1 MNKKIF
7 TWFMTLCMVFALFP
21 TFALA
26 AENDNGIH
34 YGYYKD
40 GQWQESTVQDSDFG
54 IDGLQSISK
63 TAAPVAGQDNTYD
76 ITLKVVMS
84 QTTTTAPGAA
94 ATVLVVDT
102 SGSTDWCSECGF
114 EPEFNLIPL
123 GTQYHKKTCSR
134 YNNSSFETRLDA
146 EKTAALEFVDT
157 FSGCVKNGVYT
168 ENTALTRYVAI
179 VEFNSYG
186 SVTQEWVNV
195 ATKDGYDKARS
206 AVNKLSANGGTNLD
220 DGLADANT
228 LLGRDTV
235 KNISAKNVI
244 ALTDGVPTYA
254 MKNGNRIGD
263 GTGGSS
269 AINDQT
275 KATAT
280 TLKTKANLYTVCFGA
295 AGEVTYP
302 GGPTVGKFLE
312 ESIATPASA
321 DGKTKY
327 AFNAAN
333 ADELYNA
340 FAAITDTIVNG
351 INAGTVNDSIPA
363 GVEQTAGTITP
374 NETTGSFTW
383 ELNPDAALVE
393 TSGDTTTYT
402 YSYTYR
408 VKIDPTTDN
417 AKAGNWIPT
426 NGRTTLTVGDK
437 TVDFGIPA
445 VKAKYYEIH
454 YFVYN
459 DATQSYEERTDL
471 TKTLL
476 SANDDISSYNT
487 PLSKT
492 GYTFSG
498 WFTAEDR
505 NEASA
510 WTPDKMPAE
519 NINVYGA
526 FNANDYTITYMVKG
540 DDGTYAK
547 DHEATLKYGD
557 TIADYSPASKDG
569 YTFSGWYNEEALNN
583 AWSKPETMPANNI
596 TVYGEYTANEYTITY
611 MVKGDD
617 GTYAKDHE
625 AAFKF
630 GDTIADYS
638 PASKEGYTF
647 SGWYKEE
654 ALTNAWSKP
663 ETMPAGNITV
673 YGAFNVN
680 DYKINYIVNN
690 DSSFNKT
697 AVVKYGDAIPGYAPE
712 KTGYTFNGWYKE
724 AALTN
729 KWTAPATM
737 PAEDITVYGAFT
749 ANDYTI
755 TYMVKGDDGVY
766 AKNNEVTLKFGAKV
780 DDYTP
785 TEKEGHTFSGWYNEE
800 ALTNA
805 WSKPETMPASNI
817 TVYGAYTANDYTITY
832 MVKGDDGNYA
842 ENNKV
847 TLKFG
852 AEITGYSPAE
862 KEGHS
867 FTGWFEDEALTNA
880 WNKPETMP
888 AKNIVVYGGYI
899 TNGYTITYMV
909 KGDDGNYAENNK
921 IALKYGDAIPEYA
934 PEKTG
939 HTFSGWYHEDALTNA
954 WAKPET
960 MPANNITVYGAFTAN
975 DYTITYY
982 LKNSDGGFDKDHAVT
997 LTYGAAIQDYTPAA
1011 IKGYDFHGWYTED
1024 ALTNLWTNPGTMPDH
1039 NIDLYGEQ
1047 VCVLNFDDHFAYII
1061 GYEDGTVRPQANIT
1075 RAEVATIF
1083 FRLLTDDS
1091 RAINKTSENPFSDVH
1106 AGQWYNNAISTL
1118 ANMKILNGYNDGT
1131 FRPNQPITRA
1141 EMATIISAFAN
1152 LTENTKTFTDIEG
1165 HWAQKYIELAAGN
1178 GWITGYEDGT
1188 FRPNNEI
1195 TRAETMTMINRVM
1208 KRVPKDETC
1217 LLDGMT
1223 TYPDCVSGQ
1232 WYYIAVQE
1240 ATNSHYFQREVGA
1253 TDGSEKWLELRENFD
1268 WSQLEK

>member
-1 MNKKIF
+1 M
-7 TWFMTLCMVFALFP
+7 
-21 TFALA
+21 
-26 AENDNGIH
+26 
-34 YGYYKD
+34 
-40 GQWQESTVQDSDFG
+40 
-54 IDGLQSISK
+54 
-63 TAAPVAGQDNTYD
+63 
-76 ITLKVVMS
+76 
-84 QTTTTAPGAA
+84 
-94 ATVLVVDT
+94 
-102 SGSTDWCSECGF
+102 
-114 EPEFNLIPL
+114 

-275 KATAT
+275 KATAP

-393 TSGDTTTYT
+393 TSGDITTYT

-557 TIADYSPASKDG
+557 TIADYSPASK
-569 YTFSGWYNEEALNN
+569 
-583 AWSKPETMPANNI
+583 
-596 TVYGEYTANEYTITY
+596 
-611 MVKGDD
+611 
-617 GTYAKDHE
+617 
-625 AAFKF
+625 
-630 GDTIADYS
+630 
-638 PASKEGYTF
+638 EGY
-647 SGWYKEE
+647 
-654 ALTNAWSKP
+654 
-663 ETMPAGNITV
+663 
-673 YGAFNVN
+673 
-680 DYKINYIVNN
+680 
-690 DSSFNKT
+690 
-697 AVVKYGDAIPGYAPE
+697 
-712 KTGYTFNGWYKE
+712 
-724 AALTN
+724 
-729 KWTAPATM
+729 
-737 PAEDITVYGAFT
+737 
-749 ANDYTI
+749 
-755 TYMVKGDDGVY
+755 
-766 AKNNEVTLKFGAKV
+766 
-780 DDYTP
+780 
-785 TEKEGHTFSGWYNEE
+785 TFSGWYNEE

-842 ENNKV
+842 EDNKV

-909 KGDDGNYAENNK
+909 KGDDGSYAENNK

-960 MPANNITVYGAFTAN
+960 MPAGNITVYGAFTAN

-982 LKNSDGGFDKDHAVT
+982 LKNSDGGFDKEHAVT

-1118 ANMKILNGYNDGT
+1118 ANMKILNGYKDGT

>member
-1 MNKKIF
+1 MNKKFFI
-7 TWFMTLCMVFALFP
+7 WFMTLSLIFTLVPSL
-21 TFALA
+21 ALA
-26 AENDNGIH
+26 AGTNNDIR
-34 YGYYKD
+34 YGYYIN

-157 FSGCVKNGVYT
+157 FSGCVKNGVYA

-186 SVTQEWVNV
+186 SIAQEWVNV
-195 ATKDGYDKARS
+195 ATKNGYDKARS
-206 AVNKLSANGGTNLD
+206 AVNKLSADGGTNLD
-220 DGLADANT
+220 DGLADADT
-228 LLGRDTV
+228 LLGKDTV

-244 ALTDGVPTYA
+244 ALTDGVPTFA
-254 MKNGNRIGD
+254 MKNGKRIGD
-263 GTGGSS
+263 GSGGSS
-269 AINDQT
+269 TINDQT

-295 AGEVTYP
+295 AGESTYI

-526 FNANDYTITYMVKG
+526 FM
-540 DDGTYAK
+540 
-547 DHEATLKYGD
+547 
-557 TIADYSPASKDG
+557 
-569 YTFSGWYNEEALNN
+569 
-583 AWSKPETMPANNI
+583 
-596 TVYGEYTANEYTITY
+596 
-611 MVKGDD
+611 
-617 GTYAKDHE
+617 
-625 AAFKF
+625 
-630 GDTIADYS
+630 
-638 PASKEGYTF
+638 
-647 SGWYKEE
+647 
-654 ALTNAWSKP
+654 
-663 ETMPAGNITV
+663 
-673 YGAFNVN
+673 VN
-680 DYKINYIVNN
+680 DYKVNYIVNN
-690 DSSFNKT
+690 DSSFNKEIT
-697 AVVKYGDAIPGYAPE
+697 LKYGDAIPGYAPE

-766 AKNNEVTLKFGAKV
+766 AKNNEATLKFGDKV
-780 DDYTP
+780 DGYIP
-785 TEKEGHTFSGWYNEE
+785 TEKEGYTFSGWFNEE

-805 WSKPETMPASNI
+805 WEKPETMPANNI
-817 TVYGAYTANDYTITY
+817 TVYGEYTANEYTITY

-842 ENNKV
+842 EDNKV

-982 LKNSDGGFDKDHAVT
+982 LKNSDGGFDKEHAVT

>member
-393 TSGDTTTYT
+393 TSGDITTYT

-454 YFVYN
+454 YYVYDN
-459 DATQSYEERTDL
+459 ETEGYVENTDL

-476 SANDDISSYNT
+476 SSGDDISSYNV
-487 PLSKT
+487 PLTKT
-492 GYTFSG
+492 GHTFSG
-498 WFTAEDR
+498 WFTTEELNED
-505 NEASA
+505 SA

-526 FNANDYTITYMVKG
+526 FM
-540 DDGTYAK
+540 
-547 DHEATLKYGD
+547 
-557 TIADYSPASKDG
+557 
-569 YTFSGWYNEEALNN
+569 
-583 AWSKPETMPANNI
+583 
-596 TVYGEYTANEYTITY
+596 
-611 MVKGDD
+611 
-617 GTYAKDHE
+617 
-625 AAFKF
+625 
-630 GDTIADYS
+630 
-638 PASKEGYTF
+638 
-647 SGWYKEE
+647 
-654 ALTNAWSKP
+654 
-663 ETMPAGNITV
+663 
-673 YGAFNVN
+673 VN
-680 DYKINYIVNN
+680 DYKVNYIVNN

-766 AKNNEVTLKFGAKV
+766 AKNNEATLKFGAKV

-842 ENNKV
+842 EDNKV

-960 MPANNITVYGAFTAN
+960 MPANNITVYGAFNAN